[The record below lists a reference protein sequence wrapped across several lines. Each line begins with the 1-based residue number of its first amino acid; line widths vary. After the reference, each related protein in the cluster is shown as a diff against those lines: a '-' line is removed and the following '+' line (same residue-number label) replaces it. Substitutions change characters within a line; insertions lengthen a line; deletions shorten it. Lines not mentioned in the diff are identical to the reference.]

1 MRIYIL
7 DNVEFEGRNFE
18 KGTTVLMVSDEA
30 KRLCD
35 TGKAAFEETNR
46 SVGLKSSN
54 VEAPVKRG
62 KK

>member
-1 MRIYIL
+1 MKIHIL
-7 DNVEFEGRNFE
+7 ENVEFEGRNFE

-35 TGKAAFEETNR
+35 TGKATFEETNR

>member
-1 MRIYIL
+1 MRIHIL
-7 DNVEFEGRNFE
+7 ENVEFEGRNFE
-18 KGTTVLMVSDEA
+18 KGTTVLMVSNEA

-35 TGKAAFEETNR
+35 TGKATPEDTNR

-54 VEAPVKRG
+54 VEAPQKRE

>member
-1 MRIYIL
+1 MKVHIL
-7 DNVEFEGRNFE
+7 ENVEFEGRNFE
-18 KGTTVLMVSDEA
+18 KGTNVLMVSDDA
-30 KRLCD
+30 KRLVE
-35 TGKAAFEETNR
+35 TGKATFEETNR